1 VHAQTT
7 RARKKKFIADVEE
20 TIKEL
25 ESNNKRMAAILDE
38 INHDPNPQSSLPA
51 ADIPMMPSLKND
63 NDNHA
68 DNDIDND
75 NDNGV
80 VRNKKPSSLP
90 AAADIPMMSPFKN
103 DNHIDNDNDND
114 SDNNNGVLCRNN
126 PSVTPCHS
134 PTPTSLIPPFP
145 LVFHDPVSAKFAMP
159 SVNGDASSYGN
170 ISSNGKTEIKDEH
183 EPQLLPCHGF
193 HPSAFSIF
201 PDRIPA
207 RIEYPQAIFMAS
219 VDGSDS
225 DNSNGKTET
234 KREHVPQLP
243 PGHGF
248 HLLTVQNLI
257 PATPKS
263 STATSVVSVNGNGS
277 SDGRPENTSKRE
289 HEPEPQPKK
298 RRVCHGF
305 SSDLC

>member
-1 VHAQTT
+1 MAMLVAMATSVAMVKLKSRTNTSRNFYHVTD
-7 RARKKKFIADVEE
+7 FIP
-20 TIKEL
+20 
-25 ESNNKRMAAILDE
+25 R
-38 INHDPNPQSSLPA
+38 
-51 ADIPMMPSLKND
+51 
-63 NDNHA
+63 
-68 DNDIDND
+68 
-75 NDNGV
+75 
-80 VRNKKPSSLP
+80 
-90 AAADIPMMSPFKN
+90 
-103 DNHIDNDNDND
+103 
-114 SDNNNGVLCRNN
+114 
-126 PSVTPCHS
+126 
-134 PTPTSLIPPFP
+134 PFP
-145 LVFHDPVSAKFAMP
+145 F
-159 SVNGDASSYGN
+159 
-170 ISSNGKTEIKDEH
+170 
-183 EPQLLPCHGF
+183 
-193 HPSAFSIF
+193 F